1 MATPDPASASTKK
14 RSKKRKAADGEA
26 NSSKT
31 LEPPPEAD
39 LQTPATPAT
48 ASASAKKKH
57 SKKRKATEA
66 STDASTEAAGDAS
79 TEAAADASTK
89 AAVDASLN
97 VTVDA
102 SLTGGRTAAA
112 PAPAVAYFP
121 TGYDPLAAAAVA
133 AEEDESAPN
142 ARLFR
147 HEKHPTWVDLVV
159 GSSGGGPDFVG
170 RSYAGEA
177 ATPQLCEY
185 ALGVLD
191 KASGTLRVVPIAAN
205 KILRLEPHLEV
216 QQPAHSQ
223 HSEVAS
229 EAGSVAGNDELKVQ
243 DLTMMYGTKTDRDK
257 DNKWRSLNEQRND
270 PSAYEDIDLGTS
282 NVHTN
287 DNQEPVIVRN
297 IPPYDPTA
305 DTSEKAY
312 LLDEIIPKNMRQ
324 HLLEIVDHFES
335 GQISSKGY
343 SSFVS
348 NRVQKLQELQGQ
360 DKERLAWI
368 LSYIQHLL
376 SLYERNGCMSKHH
389 RKHRKENKAN
399 HGPGTPLAVYRNLLL
414 IFTEPGSSSMSSEKN
429 ELLIN
434 YILVLTLFADDFR
447 SDPKDIC
454 ADLKMT
460 RQMLK
465 PYYDQLGCK
474 SVSAGAFKSTFMTL
488 PAPLNF
494 PQDVT
499 RRKRRR

>member
-1 MATPDPASASTKK
+1 MADLQTLATPGASAST
-14 RSKKRKAADGEA
+14 
-26 NSSKT
+26 
-31 LEPPPEAD
+31 
-39 LQTPATPAT
+39 
-48 ASASAKKKH
+48 KKKH
-57 SKKRKATEA
+57 SKKRKAVDDEA
-66 STDASTEAAGDAS
+66 TLEPSPMVDLQTVDTPASPS
-79 TEAAADASTK
+79 PSTK
-89 AAVDASLN
+89 KKRSKKRKATDGDYTADDPTEDTVDDSLT

-102 SLTGGRTAAA
+102 SLTGGSAA
-112 PAPAVAYFP
+112 PGAAPAVAYFP
-121 TGYDPLAAAAVA
+121 TGYDPLAAAAEA
-133 AEEDESAPN
+133 GEESAPR

-159 GSSGGGPDFVG
+159 RTPGRGPDFIG

-216 QQPAHSQ
+216 QQPAQSQ
-223 HSEVAS
+223 HSEVTS
-229 EAGSVAGNDELKVQ
+229 EAGSAAGNDELKVQ
-243 DLTMMYGTKTDRDK
+243 DLTMMYGTKSDRDK

-282 NVHTN
+282 NANTYSE
-287 DNQEPVIVRN
+287 EPVIVWN
-297 IPPYDPTA
+297 IPPHDPTA

-312 LLDEIIPKNMRQ
+312 LLDEIIPKNVRK
-324 HLLEIVDHFES
+324 HLLEIVGHFES
-335 GQISSKGY
+335 GEISSKGY
-343 SSFVS
+343 GSFVS
-348 NRVQKLQELQGQ
+348 NRVQKLQELQGE

-376 SLYERNGCMSKHH
+376 SLLARNGTMSRRHKD
-389 RKHRKENKAN
+389 RRENQSN
-399 HGPGTPLAVYRNLLL
+399 RGPVTPQAVYRNLLL
-414 IFTEPGSSSMSSEKN
+414 TFTEPGSSSMSTEKN

-460 RQMLK
+460 RQMIK

-488 PAPLNF
+488 PAPLKF
-494 PQDVT
+494 PKDVT
-499 RRKRRR
+499 RRKRRQ

>member
-1 MATPDPASASTKK
+1 MADLQTLATPGPASASTKK
-14 RSKKRKAADGEA
+14 HSKKRKVADGDPSPMADLETVDTPALASPSTKKKEKRSKKRKVTEDAAAAAAEA
-26 NSSKT
+26 
-31 LEPPPEAD
+31 
-39 LQTPATPAT
+39 
-48 ASASAKKKH
+48 
-57 SKKRKATEA
+57 EA
-66 STDASTEAAGDAS
+66 SLS
-79 TEAAADASTK
+79 
-89 AAVDASLN
+89 

-112 PAPAVAYFP
+112 AAPAVAYFP
-121 TGYDPLAAAAVA
+121 TGYDPLAAAA
-133 AEEDESAPN
+133 AEEDKPAPN

-159 GSSGGGPDFVG
+159 KSPGGGPDFVG

-216 QQPAHSQ
+216 QRPAHSQ
-223 HSEVAS
+223 HSEIAS
-229 EAGSVAGNDELKVQ
+229 EAGSVAGNDEMMVQ
-243 DLTMMYGTKTDRDK
+243 DLTMMYGTKMDRDK
-257 DNKWRSLNEQRND
+257 DNKWKSLNEQRND

-282 NVHTN
+282 NVNTN
-287 DNQEPVIVRN
+287 DNQETVIVRN

-312 LLDEIIPKNMRQ
+312 LLDEIIPKNMRR

-343 SSFVS
+343 GSFVS
-348 NRVQKLQELQGQ
+348 NRVQKLQELQGE

-376 SLYERNGCMSKHH
+376 SLYERNGAMSKRH
-389 RKHRKENKAN
+389 RNRKENKAN
-399 HGPGTPLAVYRNLLL
+399 HGPGTPQAVYRNLLMT
-414 IFTEPGSSSMSSEKN
+414 FTEQGSSSMSSEKN

-447 SDPKDIC
+447 SDPKDIS
-454 ADLKMT
+454 ADLKMN
-460 RQMLK
+460 RQMIK

-474 SVSAGAFKSTFMTL
+474 SVSSGAFQSTFMTL
-488 PAPLNF
+488 PAPLKF

>member
-1 MATPDPASASTKK
+1 MADLQTLATPGPASASTKK
-14 RSKKRKAADGEA
+14 RSKKRKVADGEL
-26 NSSKT
+26 S
-31 LEPPPEAD
+31 PMAD
-39 LQTPATPAT
+39 LETVATPAP
-48 ASASAKKKH
+48 ASPSTKKKKKH
-57 SKKRKATEA
+57 SKKRNVI
-66 STDASTEAAGDAS
+66 DA
-79 TEAAADASTK
+79 AAADSPTDGADDDDAPTDG
-89 AAVDASLN
+89 AAAAAAEAEASLS

-112 PAPAVAYFP
+112 AAPAVAYFP
-121 TGYDPLAAAAVA
+121 TGYDPLATAAA
-133 AEEDESAPN
+133 EDKPAPN

-159 GSSGGGPDFVG
+159 GGAGGGPDFVG

-216 QQPAHSQ
+216 QRPAHSQ
-223 HSEVAS
+223 HSEIAS
-229 EAGSVAGNDELKVQ
+229 EAGSVAGNDEMKVQ
-243 DLTMMYGTKTDRDK
+243 DLTMLYGTKMDRDK
-257 DNKWRSLNEQRND
+257 DNKWKSLNEQRND
-270 PSAYEDIDLGTS
+270 PSAYEDVDLGTS
-282 NVHTN
+282 NVNTN
-287 DNQEPVIVRN
+287 GNQEPVIVRN

-312 LLDEIIPKNMRQ
+312 LLDEIIPKNMRR

-343 SSFVS
+343 GSFVS
-348 NRVQKLQELQGQ
+348 NRVQKLQELQDE
-360 DKERLAWI
+360 DKERFAWI

-376 SLYERNGCMSKHH
+376 SLYERNGAMSKRH
-389 RKHRKENKAN
+389 RNRKENKAN
-399 HGPGTPLAVYRNLLL
+399 HGPGTPQAVYRNLLMT
-414 IFTEPGSSSMSSEKN
+414 FTEQGSSSMSSEKN

-454 ADLKMT
+454 VDLKMN
-460 RQMLK
+460 RQMIK

-474 SVSAGAFKSTFMTL
+474 SVSSGAFQSTFMTL
-488 PAPLNF
+488 PAPLKF

>member
-1 MATPDPASASTKK
+1 MADLQTLATPGPASASTKK
-14 RSKKRKAADGEA
+14 HSKKRKGLDGEA

-31 LEPPPEAD
+31 PEPSPMAD
-39 LQTPATPAT
+39 LQTDTPVR
-48 ASASAKKKH
+48 ASTKKH
-57 SKKRKATEA
+57 SKKRGATN
-66 STDASTEAAGDAS
+66 
-79 TEAAADASTK
+79 
-89 AAVDASLN
+89 ASLN

-102 SLTGGRTAAA
+102 SLTGGRTTAA
-112 PAPAVAYFP
+112 APAVAYFP
-121 TGYDPLAAAAVA
+121 TGYDPLAATAAA
-133 AEEDESAPN
+133 KDESSPN

-159 GSSGGGPDFVG
+159 RSPGGGPDFVG

-205 KILRLEPHLEV
+205 KILRLEPHLQV

-229 EAGSVAGNDELKVQ
+229 EASSVAGNDELKVQ

-282 NVHTN
+282 NVNTN
-287 DNQEPVIVRN
+287 DRQELIVRN

-312 LLDEIIPKNMRQ
+312 ILDEIIPKTMRH

-335 GQISSKGY
+335 GEISSKGY
-343 SSFVS
+343 GTFVS
-348 NRVQKLQELQGQ
+348 SRVQKLQKLQGE

-368 LSYIQHLL
+368 LSYVQHLL
-376 SLYERNGCMSKHH
+376 SLLARNGAMSKRHS
-389 RKHRKENKAN
+389 KDRKENKAN
-399 HGPGTPLAVYRNLLL
+399 HGPVTPQAVYRNLLL
-414 IFTEPGSSSMSSEKN
+414 TFTEPGSSAISSEKN

-434 YILVLTLFADDFR
+434 YILVLTLFADDFK

-454 ADLKMT
+454 VDLKMT
-460 RQMLK
+460 RQMIK
-465 PYYDQLGCK
+465 PYFDQLGCK
-474 SVSAGAFKSTFMTL
+474 SVSSGAFGSSFMTL
-488 PAPLNF
+488 PAPLKF